1 MVKPAVL
8 KMKDP
13 KQITQDME
21 KVDKME
27 FKPVHPPQ
35 LKEKVLKDMSKN
47 LWKIFERIL

>member
-1 MVKPAVL
+1 LKENKKHSTMVKPAVL

-27 FKPVHPPQ
+27 FKPVHPP
-35 LKEKVLKDMSKN
+35 
-47 LWKIFERIL
+47 